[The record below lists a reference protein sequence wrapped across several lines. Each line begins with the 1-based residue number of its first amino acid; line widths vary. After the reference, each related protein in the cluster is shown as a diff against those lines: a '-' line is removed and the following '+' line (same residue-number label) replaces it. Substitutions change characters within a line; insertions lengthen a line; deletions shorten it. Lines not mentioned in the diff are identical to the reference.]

1 MSKVRII
8 TDQIILLENEKFAA
22 HVKVYK
28 VTRSLKFP
36 DGYKVR
42 CALVERDTGA
52 LRVLLDNH
60 EPFGYHLHTK
70 LPEDKNFRV
79 SVDVKNYSEAIR
91 LFFKE
96 AKKVNNES

>member
-1 MSKVRII
+1 M
-8 TDQIILLENEKFAA
+8 LLENDKFEA
-22 HVKVYK
+22 HVKVYEVPK
-28 VTRSLKFP
+28 SLKFP

-42 CALVERDTGA
+42 CALVERETGI
-52 LRVLLDNH
+52 LRMLLDNH

-79 SVDVKNYSEAIR
+79 SVDVTNYTEAVR

-96 AKKVNNES
+96 TRKVNNEN